1 MSWIL
6 NWMDQV
12 WCVHSR
18 SSGFLLYLVCREKLS
33 GKKQLNVG
41 WQFITKCNIFLKLS
55 GWICE
60 QNGVVDLQSKVQ
72 QMRFTFD
79 RSIKSSP
86 IATSAT
92 FFAAQQAAKWVI
104 EFTCGGNPPCII
116 RILEIG
122 YNFAFSCHS
131 NLKTHCHICSG
142 ERPFYCGMYN
152 KLFSRYSPLHTHQL
166 THSDLHS
173 KSQSSGFGVRLKEQ
187 FVTCHMPHLCRT
199 LQNTGVVCNC

>member
-131 NLKTHCHICSG
+131 NLKNIITYVVGNGHFTVACIISYLVVTVLCIHINSHIVICIVNH
-142 ERPFYCGMYN
+142 RAV
-152 KLFSRYSPLHTHQL
+152 
-166 THSDLHS
+166 DL
-173 KSQSSGFGVRLKEQ
+173 GLD
-187 FVTCHMPHLCRT
+187 
-199 LQNTGVVCNC
+199 